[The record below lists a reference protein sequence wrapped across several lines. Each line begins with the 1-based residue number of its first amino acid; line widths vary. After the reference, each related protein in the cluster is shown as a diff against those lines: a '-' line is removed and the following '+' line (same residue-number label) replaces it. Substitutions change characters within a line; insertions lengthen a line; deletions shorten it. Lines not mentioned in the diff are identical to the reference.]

1 MLAVAV
7 PLLAAMLFSVHPL
20 LALFEHNQS
29 EIEITFLW
37 WPLAICVAVAAALF
51 GVFLLI
57 FKNPGKAGAL
67 ASLVVIAF
75 FYYGIYLAKADGWGL
90 SKGLFVVLWVLLFL
104 LAALFLVRTKSD
116 LVNVTIVLLV
126 GAAVLAISPAVKI
139 ARYQADHPP
148 IDISDSRLW
157 SSELA
162 APSLAAGKR
171 PDIYVIIP
179 DDYARSDVLKRYFHY
194 DNAAFRRALKSR
206 GFVISDD
213 VRSPYSDSE
222 MNIAAEVNLDYVNGL
237 GRILGADSQDVRPV
251 RRLIHDSRA
260 SRLLKEIGY
269 RYVHMDTDLV
279 TFPAGNPHI
288 SSIDSPD
295 SFTTLWLQGTVLGE
309 VGGPLGFTDGA
320 VNARFRKT
328 IRKGFSQLEDVPPE
342 PGPKFVLFHT
352 IIPHDP
358 YIFGPRGEAVTF
370 KDPSGEAHTMRIG
383 MTYYLKQ
390 LRYVETLLLEAV
402 DAIKARSSEPPV
414 IVILSDEGF
423 EGNEEV
429 LGEETMRDIRL
440 KGIAAFHLP
449 GKPNATPPR
458 ELNAVNAMR
467 FVFNQTLGTRYPLLE
482 NASYP
487 ELDAPYQFEEM
498 PVRGVAK

>member
-1 MLAVAV
+1 VEPRKRAISVLAVAV

-20 LALFEHNQS
+20 LALFAHNQS

-57 FKNPGKAGAL
+57 FKNPRKAGGL

-75 FYYGIYLAKADGWGL
+75 FYYGIYLDKAAGWGL
-90 SKGLFVVLWVLLFL
+90 SKGLFVVFWLLLFL
-104 LAALFLVRTKSD
+104 LAALWLVRTKSD
-116 LVNVTIVLLV
+116 LVNV
-126 GAAVLAISPAVKI
+126 KI
-139 ARYQADHPP
+139 ARYQSGHPP
-148 IDISDSRLW
+148 IDVSDSRLW

-162 APSLAAGKR
+162 APSPPAGKR

-194 DNAAFRRALKSR
+194 DNTAFRRALTSR

-222 MNIAAEVNLDYVNGL
+222 MNIASEVNLDYVNGL
-237 GRILGADSQDVRPV
+237 GRILGADSQDARPP

-260 SRLLKEIGY
+260 SRILSEIGY
-269 RYVHMDTDLV
+269 RYIHMDTDLV

-328 IRKGFSQLEDVPPE
+328 IRKGFSQLAEVPSE
-342 PGPKFVLFHT
+342 PSPKFVLFHT

-370 KDPSGEAHTMRIG
+370 KDPSGEAHTRRIG

-402 DAIKARSSEPPV
+402 DAIKARSNEPPV

-429 LGEETMRDIRL
+429 LGEETMRDIRV

-458 ELNAVNAMR
+458 KLNAVNAMR

>member
-1 MLAVAV
+1 
-7 PLLAAMLFSVHPL
+7 
-20 LALFEHNQS
+20 
-29 EIEITFLW
+29 
-37 WPLAICVAVAAALF
+37 
-51 GVFLLI
+51 
-57 FKNPGKAGAL
+57 
-67 ASLVVIAF
+67 
-75 FYYGIYLAKADGWGL
+75 
-90 SKGLFVVLWVLLFL
+90 
-104 LAALFLVRTKSD
+104 
-116 LVNVTIVLLV
+116 
-126 GAAVLAISPAVKI
+126 
-139 ARYQADHPP
+139 
-148 IDISDSRLW
+148 
-157 SSELA
+157 
-162 APSLAAGKR
+162 
-171 PDIYVIIP
+171 VIIP
-179 DDYARSDVLKRYFHY
+179 DDYARSDILKRYFHY

-237 GRILGADSQDVRPV
+237 GRILGAGSQDVRPV

-260 SRLLKEIGY
+260 SRILNEIGY
-269 RYVHMDTDLV
+269 RYIHMDTDLV

-309 VGGPLGFTDGA
+309 VGGPLGFTDEA

-328 IRKGFSQLEDVPPE
+328 IRKGFSQLEDVPSE

-383 MTYYLKQ
+383 MTYYLRQ

-402 DAIKARSSEPPV
+402 DAIKARSNEPPV

-429 LGEETMRDIRL
+429 LGEEPMRDIRL
-440 KGIAAFHLP
+440 KGVAAFHLP
-449 GKPNATPPR
+449 GKRNATPPR

-487 ELDAPYQFEEM
+487 ELDAPYHFEEM